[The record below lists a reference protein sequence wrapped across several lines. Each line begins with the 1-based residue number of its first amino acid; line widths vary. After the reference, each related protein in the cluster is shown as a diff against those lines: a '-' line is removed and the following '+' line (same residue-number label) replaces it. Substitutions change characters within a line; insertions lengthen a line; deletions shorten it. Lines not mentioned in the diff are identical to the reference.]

1 MINQY
6 NNIKNCSLKIS
17 PVSLGLMYVK
27 DKKDIKN
34 IYTKAIEYG
43 VNYFDTASNYE
54 NGESEKILGEII
66 TPSNRSKVIIGT
78 KAFFPTG
85 DSPLEKGLGK
95 KHLLTTVDNSLKRL
109 KTDYLDIFYLHRFD
123 EETPIEETLNTI
135 KTLLDSGKI
144 LYWGVSSFS
153 PSKLM
158 KVYYTAQLLNIPTP
172 IIGQYPYNL
181 FNRDIDIRFKEIFE
195 DLNLSIINYYP
206 LSQGLLSGKYID
218 STPNNSRALD
228 FEKVKTMWDFTPEK
242 IAISKNFYKFAEKL
256 NLSPVGLAYKWCAEN
271 KMICSTLTSVN
282 NEKQLDELFS
292 FFSIKIDD
300 SIKNELN
307 QIFKI

>member
-6 NNIKNCSLKIS
+6 NSIKNCSLKIS
-17 PVSLGLMYVK
+17 PVSLGLMYIK
-27 DKKDIKN
+27 DKKEIKN
-34 IYTKAIEYG
+34 IYSKAIDYG
-43 VNYFDTASNYE
+43 INYIDTASNYE
-54 NGESEKILGEII
+54 NGESEKLLGEILNP
-66 TPSNRSKVIIGT
+66 TNRSKVIIGT
-78 KAFFPTG
+78 KTFFPTG
-85 DSPLEKGLGK
+85 NSPLERGLGK
-95 KHLLTTVDNSLKRL
+95 KHLLSTIDNSLKKL
-109 KTDYLDIFYLHRFD
+109 KTDYIDIFYLHRFD
-123 EETPIEETLNTI
+123 EETPIDETLYTI
-135 KTLLDSGKI
+135 KLLLENQKI
-144 LYWGVSSFS
+144 LFWGISSFS

-158 KVYYTAQLLNIPTP
+158 KIYYTAKLLNISTP

-181 FNRDIDIRFKEIFE
+181 FNRDIDIRFKEILD

-218 STPNNSRALD
+218 STPKNSRAID
-228 FEKVKTMWDFTPEK
+228 SDKVKTMWDFTPEK
-242 IAISKNFYKFAEKL
+242 IAISKKFFNFAKKL

-282 NEKQLDELFS
+282 SEKQLDELFS
-292 FFSIKIDD
+292 FYSIVIDE